1 MALVLFRKNNFQ
13 CLSNLAQLKEFSFKI
28 IECLNFKQ
36 HSFKA
41 GIPVTVPLWLGLS
54 FRQRQKCRIVQPDW
68 MTVDQLEEV
77 KDAEK
82 QSTELFTELP
92 DKFLFVKAQLIM
104 DVANEDIT
112 RVDEIRTNIKDIW
125 DIRQSKLR

>member
-1 MALVLFRKNNFQ
+1 M
-13 CLSNLAQLKEFSFKI
+13 
-28 IECLNFKQ
+28 
-36 HSFKA
+36 
-41 GIPVTVPLWLGLS
+41 S
-54 FRQRQKCRIVQPDW
+54 FRQRQKCRIIQPDW
-68 MTVDQLEEV
+68 MTVDHLEEV

>member
-1 MALVLFRKNNFQ
+1 
-13 CLSNLAQLKEFSFKI
+13 
-28 IECLNFKQ
+28 
-36 HSFKA
+36 
-41 GIPVTVPLWLGLS
+41 
-54 FRQRQKCRIVQPDW
+54 
-68 MTVDQLEEV
+68 MTIDQLEEV

>member
-1 MALVLFRKNNFQ
+1 
-13 CLSNLAQLKEFSFKI
+13 
-28 IECLNFKQ
+28 
-36 HSFKA
+36 
-41 GIPVTVPLWLGLS
+41 
-54 FRQRQKCRIVQPDW
+54 
-68 MTVDQLEEV
+68 MTVDHLEEV
-77 KDAEK
+77 KDAER